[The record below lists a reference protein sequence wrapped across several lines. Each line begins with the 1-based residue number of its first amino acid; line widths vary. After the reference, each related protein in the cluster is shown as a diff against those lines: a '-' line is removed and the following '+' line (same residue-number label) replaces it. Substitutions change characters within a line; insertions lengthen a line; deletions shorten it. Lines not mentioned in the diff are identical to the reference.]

1 MDFYEK
7 LQKLRKEKTM
17 TQEELAERLDVSRQ
31 AVSKWES
38 DRTMPETDK
47 IIQIANLFGVSL
59 DYLLKDEEQ
68 KNNHKN
74 FGSLKPKKHSGR
86 YITGTVFLSLGFIG
100 ILAYFIVYNLTKE
113 NGIYTRFSS
122 FLNANEALFIICCLL
137 CFIGLLLISAN
148 VITRIFRAYIRQK
161 RIFKYGVVL
170 SVLGVVMSYISLIL
184 LINQSVVSINTYK
197 IIDILTGETTETIS
211 ETVRQSSLIPTVL
224 LGFSVAVTVCGLVML
239 SVSIVK
245 KVKDK

>member
-1 MDFYEK
+1 M
-7 LQKLRKEKTM
+7 
-17 TQEELAERLDVSRQ
+17 
-31 AVSKWES
+31 
-38 DRTMPETDK
+38 
-47 IIQIANLFGVSL
+47 
-59 DYLLKDEEQ
+59 
-68 KNNHKN
+68 
-74 FGSLKPKKHSGR
+74 
-86 YITGTVFLSLGFIG
+86 
-100 ILAYFIVYNLTKE
+100 
-113 NGIYTRFSS
+113 
-122 FLNANEALFIICCLL
+122 
-137 CFIGLLLISAN
+137 ISAN

-211 ETVRQSSLIPTVL
+211 ETVHQSTLIPTVL